1 MTGGRL
7 GFYNFK
13 AMCDLCLAGA
23 ICSSQAAIG
32 ICERAIILAGEPII
46 CGVERWAV
54 WPPQPGA
61 SESNE
66 RQHER
71 AALGEAPDVSFLP
84 PMARRRLSRLSKM
97 ALYGARCTVQHG
109 GEPTTAVPTVFS
121 SRFGEMQR
129 TYHLLSSLAD
139 GEGVSPAGFSTSVHN
154 TSSGLRAIHAKDR
167 SASIAVASGPS
178 SLEYGFIEAAQYL
191 RQKATDQVLLLHHDD
206 DLPDIYEDYSDHL
219 DGPIA
224 LSILLSNNDA
234 CPQLSLNWQVDKSD
248 KIDRSANRN
257 ACDVSSLLA
266 GDTNRH
272 VVHDGRLTWTWDYD
286 EAA

>member
-1 MTGGRL
+1 MTGVRL
-7 GFYNFK
+7 RFCNLK
-13 AMCDLCLAGA
+13 AKFDLCFAGA
-23 ICSSQAAIG
+23 ICSSQAALG
-32 ICERAIILAGEPII
+32 IFERAIILAGEPII

-66 RQHER
+66 HHER
-71 AALGEAPDVSFLP
+71 AASDEAPDVSFLP

-97 ALYGARCTVQHG
+97 ALYGARCTIQHG
-109 GEPTTAVPTVFS
+109 DEPTTSVPTVFS
-121 SRFGEMQR
+121 SRFGEMQT
-129 TYHLLSSLAD
+129 TYNLLSSLAD
-139 GEGVSPAGFSTSVHN
+139 GEGLSPAGFSTSVHN
-154 TSSGLRAIHAKDR
+154 TSSGLRAIHAKDT

-206 DLPDIYEDYSDHL
+206 DLPDIYGDYSDRL

-234 CPQLSLNWQVDKSD
+234 CPKLSLNWQVDKSD

-257 ACDVSSLLA
+257 ASDVFSLLA

-272 VVHDGRLTWTWDYD
+272 VSHDGRLTWTWDYD